1 MELLRNGSRGE
12 EVRELQQKLSD
23 AGFDPGPIDGIFG
36 SKTDVAVRK
45 FQESKGIT
53 VDGIVGPMTWSKFNL
68 KPGEKT
74 EGLIAWGSKVS
85 EEFKNR
91 TSVIANTLGT
101 SADFLMA
108 SMAFETGETFSPS
121 IENAA
126 GSGAVGLIQFMPS
139 TAKSLGSSSEEL
151 KKMSAVQQLAFVEKY
166 FAPFK
171 NRLKGLDDVYMAIFM
186 PTAVG
191 KSNDT
196 VLIDKDTGPTAYRQ
210 NKGLDTNSDGKITK
224 GEASIHGA

>member
-1 MELLRNGSRGE
+1 
-12 EVRELQQKLSD
+12 
-23 AGFDPGPIDGIFG
+23 
-36 SKTDVAVRK
+36 
-45 FQESKGIT
+45 
-53 VDGIVGPMTWSKFNL
+53 
-68 KPGEKT
+68 
-74 EGLIAWGSKVS
+74 
-85 EEFKNR
+85 
-91 TSVIANTLGT
+91 
-101 SADFLMA
+101 MA

-151 KKMSAVQQLAFVEKY
+151 KQMSAVQQLTFVEKY

-186 PTAVG
+186 PSAVG

-224 GEASIHGA
+224 GEAQYPWCVAAN